1 MTGAR
6 NHAADDGSLARSTGG
21 AAARGALLI
30 ALAVVIGL
38 VLMAFALEDESTE
51 VTSTDDTDQPTETTV
66 PDEGNDGT
74 GTDVGDPDDTD
85 NGATGT
91 TAAPATI
98 PPADGGD
105 PRPPGEVNVLVS
117 NGTGGKGVAG
127 EVSDKLIARGYISPS
142 SNAPSTAESVIYY
155 RDTYEDDARAVAQII
170 GTTADLLRPAADPI
184 AVSPAAINDGRLD
197 AANIVVIIG
206 NDERIPFS

>member
-6 NHAADDGSLARSTGG
+6 SHAADDGSLARSTGG

-38 VLMAFALEDESTE
+38 VLMAFALDDESTE
-51 VTSTDDTDQPTETTV
+51 VTSTDSTDQTTV
-66 PDEGNDGT
+66 PPADADDDGT
-74 GTDVGDPDDTD
+74 GADVVDPNDTGDGT
-85 NGATGT
+85 TGT
-91 TAAPATI
+91 TTAPATI
-98 PPADGGD
+98 APADGGD
-105 PRPPGEVNVLVS
+105 PRPPGEVNVLVA

-127 EVSDKLIARGYISPS
+127 AVSDKLIARGYISPS
-142 SNAPSTAESVIYY
+142 SNAPSTAESVVYY
-155 RDTYEDDARAVAQII
+155 RDTYEDDARAVAEII

-206 NDERIPFS
+206 NDERIPSS

>member
-51 VTSTDDTDQPTETTV
+51 VTSTDDTDQTTETTV
-66 PDEGNDGT
+66 PADDGT
-74 GTDVGDPDDTD
+74 GDDGTSADVEDPGDGTTD
-85 NGATGT
+85 T
-91 TAAPATI
+91 TAAPETI
-98 PPADGGD
+98 PPADAGD
-105 PRPPGEVNVLVS
+105 LRPPGEVNVLVA

-127 EVSDKLIARGYISPS
+127 AVSDKLIARGYISPS

-155 RDTYEDDARAVAQII
+155 RDTYEDDARAVAEIV
-170 GTTADLLRPAADPI
+170 GTTADLLRPAVDPI

-206 NDERIPFS
+206 NDERIPTS